1 MKFVLHW
8 RINPVTGC
16 FEHLKP
22 NPLEGMSEEQKEYE
36 ALQLVGLVDK
46 LTRFALLII
55 YEYNIIRIDVIIILF
70 DTIFGYFREGVVHP
84 CRIGDDGRPKPIEHV
99 LELQEELPKQ
109 QYTRQDSDSDWML
122 SYLYIKLYEKV
133 NIK

>member
-1 MKFVLHW
+1 MKSVLHW

-16 FEHLKP
+16 FEHPKP

-46 LTRFALLII
+46 LTRFALLFI
-55 YEYNIIRIDVIIILF
+55 YEYNIIRFDVYH
-70 DTIFGYFREGVVHP
+70 IFGNFREGVVHP